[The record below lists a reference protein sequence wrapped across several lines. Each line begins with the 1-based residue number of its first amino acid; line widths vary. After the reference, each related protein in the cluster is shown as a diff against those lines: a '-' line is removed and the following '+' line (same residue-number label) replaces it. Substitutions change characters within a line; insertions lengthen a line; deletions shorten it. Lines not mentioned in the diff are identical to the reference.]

1 MEGRFRKPAQKRGVR
16 EERARVKQEKRWTCD
31 ETPTST
37 SSPTHSERIENARR
51 GDRWSILFVVC
62 MYVPTLGRYRLHRK
76 TVSIFPRY
84 PSSKCFGERSRADRT
99 VQTNFEASLCW
110 TTYICAFDRFLLPA
124 ISWIYRLNNAPD
136 RPDRRVHATMMPLG
150 MGTNGIAAPWTG

>member
-62 MYVPTLGRYRLHRK
+62 MYPPWGDTGCTVKLCRSSLDIDPPNVSVNALSRLL
-76 TVSIFPRY
+76 F
-84 PSSKCFGERSRADRT
+84 
-99 VQTNFEASLCW
+99 QASLCW

>member
-16 EERARVKQEKRWTCD
+16 EERARVRQEKRWTCD

-62 MYVPTLGRYRLHRK
+62 MYPPWGDTGCTINCVDLPSISILQMFRWTLC
-76 TVSIFPRY
+76 P
-84 PSSKCFGERSRADRT
+84 D
-99 VQTNFEASLCW
+99 ASLRW
-110 TTYICAFDRFLLPA
+110 TTTVYICAFERFLLPA